1 MSKRHQH
8 HGGAWKTAYAD
19 FVTAMM
25 ALFLLLWLTSQDKK
39 IKEAVERAFRNP
51 FSAVNK
57 ESTGIIPNSNK
68 DASSQNK
75 SKGNF
80 QSVTAIE
87 MQMMRKVT
95 EDIAK
100 MLPQSQELEQ
110 SVQIELTPD
119 GVRINIFDRSQ
130 KPVFEP
136 GTDQFTDYGNWVFST
151 LAWEIARFHAFRI
164 ELEGHTETGDKPG
177 PLFTVHSPSPRS
189 QVPCPKSQVRLWT
202 GVCLRWAFIRLYKWD
217 LSTERANAARRKLIA
232 SGVTAKQMFKVSGFA
247 DTQPIQPMPGLAPN
261 LESNRRVTVLLKVE
275 DTDAAALGAAP
286 GRKPPRWTNPRH
298 ESRNV

>member
-1 MSKRHQH
+1 MSKHRQH
-8 HGGAWKTAYAD
+8 HGGSWKVAYAD

-25 ALFLLLWLTSQDKK
+25 ALFLLLWLTAQDKK

-68 DASSQNK
+68 DASAQNQ

-87 MQMMRKVT
+87 MQMLRKVT

-100 MLPQSQELEQ
+100 MLEQSQELEQ

-119 GVRINIFDRSQ
+119 GVRINIFDHSQ
-130 KPVFEP
+130 KPIFQP
-136 GTDQFTDYGNWVFST
+136 GTDQFTTYGDWVFST

-164 ELEGHTETGDKPG
+164 ELEGHTETQPDANPE
-177 PLFTVHSPSPRS
+177 S
-189 QVPCPKSQVRLWT
+189 QN
-202 GVCLRWAFIRLYKWD
+202 KWD
-217 LSTERANAARRKLIA
+217 LSTERANAARRKLIS
-232 SGVTAKQMFKVSGFA
+232 SGVAAEQVFKVSGFA
-247 DTQPIQPMPGLAPN
+247 DTQPLPSLASTN
-261 LESNRRVTVLLKVE
+261 ESNRRVTVLLKVE
-275 DTDAAALGAAP
+275 NPDDSDSATPDQN
-286 GRKPPRWTNPRH
+286 PP
-298 ESRNV
+298 

>member
-1 MSKRHQH
+1 M
-8 HGGAWKTAYAD
+8 AD
-19 FVTAMM
+19 RAG
-25 ALFLLLWLTSQDKK
+25 QKK
-39 IKEAVERAFRNP
+39 QGAVERAFRNP

-87 MQMMRKVT
+87 MQMMREIT

-110 SVQIELTPD
+110 SIQIELTPD
-119 GVRINIFDRSQ
+119 GVRINIFDHSQ

-151 LAWEIARFHAFRI
+151 LAWEIARFDAFRI
-164 ELEGHTETGDKPG
+164 ELEGTPRREPVASGEWRDGSNPVTCQ
-177 PLFTVHSPSPRS
+177 PSPVTGQLGFVHRTRQRRPAQTHRQRRHLRTGLQSFRLRGHPADAGSGPESRS
-189 QVPCPKSQVRLWT
+189 QPPRHRFVESGRL
-202 GVCLRWAFIRLYKWD
+202 GC
-217 LSTERANAARRKLIA
+217 
-232 SGVTAKQMFKVSGFA
+232 
-247 DTQPIQPMPGLAPN
+247 
-261 LESNRRVTVLLKVE
+261 
-275 DTDAAALGAAP
+275 
-286 GRKPPRWTNPRH
+286 RKP
-298 ESRNV
+298 ESRIRNPEP